1 MSECDELRLVRR
13 LEAGGKEVNHFPRRY
28 LLDDF
33 CRVFYLLYAL
43 IKDNIFSKNL
53 FSLPSQIITLITIL
67 YILLITNT

>member
-13 LEAGGKEVNHFPRRY
+13 LETRGKEVNHFPRRY
-28 LLDDF
+28 LLDHF